1 MNQIHKK
8 LFKAT
13 AENDRAKVRC
23 RFANNFWDFD
33 STTLHLPLKIL
44 LPLFL
49 VHCNY
54 LTVDFSKKINFKK
67 L

>member
-8 LFKAT
+8 LFRAT
-13 AENDRAKVRC
+13 VENDRAKVRC

-44 LPLFL
+44 LLLFL
-49 VHCNY
+49 DP
-54 LTVDFSKKINFKK
+54 LQLFDGRLF
-67 L
+67 